1 MILDRIKVLRPVDQ
15 LEYLKAEI
23 VKTISDRLREADISS
38 LVAAYCKG
46 TSARDLAERFE
57 TSKSSVKTL
66 LRKRGVRPMP
76 LSLAG
81 DLEEVDLGWAVVE
94 LAVVGSAFE
103 AVVVGSVSFD
113 HSGICSV
120 SSWWVGSFGDFVG
133 GFGEGGGECFRGK
146 SPPGW

>member
-1 MILDRIKVLRPVDQ
+1 MRCIRRVRSVLPPRSAFAGFWFSREV
-15 LEYLKAEI
+15 I
-23 VKTISDRLREADISS
+23 V
-38 LVAAYCKG
+38 
-46 TSARDLAERFE
+46 LA
-57 TSKSSVKTL
+57 
-66 LRKRGVRPMP
+66 VRSMP

-81 DLEEVDLGWAVVE
+81 DLEEVDFGWAVVE
-94 LAVVGSAFE
+94 LAVVGGAFE

-120 SSWWVGSFGDFVG
+120 PAWGVGSFGDFVG